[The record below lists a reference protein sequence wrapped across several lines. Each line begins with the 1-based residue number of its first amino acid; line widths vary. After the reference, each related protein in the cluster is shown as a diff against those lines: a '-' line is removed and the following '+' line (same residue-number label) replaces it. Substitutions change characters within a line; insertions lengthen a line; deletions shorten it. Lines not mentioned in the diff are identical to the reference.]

1 MPNHQDDLNLDALH
15 TIEERKSLGQ
25 HVFET
30 LRMAIIRGDM
40 SSGSRVVESRIAE
53 AIGISRTPVRE
64 AMHKLEREGLL
75 ERRPGKPL
83 VVRPLAPRELEV
95 ERHARLRASLAEA
108 ARAAR
113 QLGVDPEDALEV
125 YRELLEDAAREE
137 KP

>member
-75 ERRPGKPL
+75 ERQPKGGY
-83 VVRPLAPRELEV
+83 VVLGLNREDIES
-95 ERHARLRASLAEA
+95 RRRLL
-108 ARAAR
+108 
-113 QLGVDPEDALEV
+113 Q
-125 YRELLEDAAREE
+125 
-137 KP
+137 